1 MYTEVLETQGIKVPF
16 VPNVISERMAD
27 VIRKGRY
34 EASEIKLL
42 RKLLRADDRV
52 LELGAGVGV
61 VSTVA
66 AKIVGPGNVT
76 TIEANPDLIQVIK
89 ETHKLNGVENVEV
102 LHGVGTCAPT
112 SATIDFWMREHFW
125 ASSLAPLKNDTDTTR
140 RIQVP
145 QIDLNDLAKRCAPT
159 VLVMDIEGGEID
171 LLPEL
176 DLSTCRHVVIELHPR
191 VYGLEGVDRCIQ
203 ALSAQNLVYDAKR
216 SRGGTVVVFS
226 KVSAPAEPKQRVTAV
241 TCMKDEAPFILEWL
255 AFHQVVGITD
265 FLIFTNDCTDGT
277 IELLDRL
284 DELGHVRHLPNY
296 SNLVGSPRHQLR
308 ALDYAPLHKE
318 FRDADWVISMDVD
331 EFINIHIGDRTLD
344 ALFEANQEANVIS
357 LTHLDFGCSGVQR
370 FEDALITEQFTACV
384 EKSPKKSKRRG
395 IKTLIHKSVPAYDMS
410 NHRPKF
416 KDPHDA
422 TINWIDGSG
431 EAIHKNYI
439 VGEHKGLPP
448 QGAYAQVQLNHY
460 PIRSTDTYLAKS
472 TKGNV
477 VAKDSYVGLEYFE
490 KRNGSFEIEETIQV
504 FLPKVKKQLAAL
516 KQDAIVNALHEK
528 AVKTHK
534 DTTRKLLDRPDMNEL
549 LTKLLASHRA
559 SKRYESAN

>member
-1 MYTEVLETQGIKVPF
+1 MNNEVLETQGIKVPF
-16 VPNVISERMAD
+16 VPSVISERMAE

-42 RKLLRADDRV
+42 RKLLRATDRV
-52 LELGAGVGV
+52 LELGSGVGV

-66 AKIVGPGNVT
+66 ANIVGQHNVT

-89 ETHKLNGVENVEV
+89 ETHKLNGFENIEV
-102 LHGVGTCAPT
+102 LHGVGTCNIA
-112 SATIDFWMREHFW
+112 SATTDFWKREHFW
-125 ASSLAPLKNDTDTTR
+125 ASSLSPLKNDPDSVQ

-145 QIDLNDLAKRCAPT
+145 LIDLNEVMRRHAPT

-171 LLPEL
+171 LLSTL

-203 ALSAQNLVYDAKR
+203 ALSEQNMVYDAKR

-226 KVSAPAEPKQRVTAV
+226 RVSAPDKPKQRVTAV

-265 FLIFTNDCTDGT
+265 FLIFTNNCSDGT
-277 IELLDRL
+277 VELLDRL

-296 SNLVGSPRHQLR
+296 SNIVGSPRHQLR

-318 FRDADWVISMDVD
+318 FREADWVISMDVD
-331 EFINIHIGDRTLD
+331 EFINVHVGDRTLS
-344 ALFEANQEANVIS
+344 ALFDANQSANVIS
-357 LTHLDFGCSGVQR
+357 LTHLDFGCCGVER
-370 FEDALITEQFTACV
+370 FEDELVTEQFTACI
-384 EKSPKKSKRRG
+384 EKAPKKSKRRG
-395 IKTLIHKSVPAYDMS
+395 IKTLIHKSAPAYDLS

-416 KDPHDA
+416 KDPHDT

-431 EAIHKNYI
+431 EAIHKNYR

-460 PIRSTDTYLAKS
+460 PIRSTDTYLVKS

-477 VAKDSYVGLEYFE
+477 IAKDSYVGLEYFE
-490 KRNGSFEIEETIQV
+490 KRNGSFEIDETIQV
-504 FLPKVKKQLAAL
+504 FLPMVKKQIAKL
-516 KQDAIVNALHEK
+516 KEDATVSRLHSE
-528 AVKTHK
+528 AVQTHK
-534 DTTRKLLDRPDMNEL
+534 ETISELRSRPDLKDL
-549 LTKLLASHRA
+549 LAKLLASHRT
-559 SKRYESAN
+559 SKSYESSS